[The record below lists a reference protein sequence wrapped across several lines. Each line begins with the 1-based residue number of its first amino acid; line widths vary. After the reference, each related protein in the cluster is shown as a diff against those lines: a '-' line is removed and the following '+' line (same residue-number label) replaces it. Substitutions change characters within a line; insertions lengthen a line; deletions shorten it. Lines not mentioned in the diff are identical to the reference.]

1 MAYLANSFGRVP
13 SSFISTNKP
22 KDQQLMTKRLLITI
36 VSVFFAMFCATT
48 HAQLR
53 IEISGVGSNQIPIA
67 IAGFADENLAPQQVS
82 AIIKADLERSGYFK
96 IIDTGNSMSETSNI
110 NYSDWKTRG
119 AFDLVIGSVQKL
131 ADGRFDVR
139 YRLLDIGKQT
149 QLSGFELTD
158 IADHTRLTAHKI
170 ADDIYKKLTS
180 VPGDF
185 STRVAVCA
193 LGVRCACR
201 GLLELIQLALH
212 CLHQGARLA
221 QSHAPRS
228 I

>member
-1 MAYLANSFGRVP
+1 MTTMKTLTSSLILAG
-13 SSFISTNKP
+13 
-22 KDQQLMTKRLLITI
+22 LLGG
-36 VSVFFAMFCATT
+36 ALAGTT
-48 HAQLR
+48 HAQLH

-110 NYSDWKTRG
+110 NCSDWKTRG

-170 ADDIYKKLTS
+170 ADD
-180 VPGDF
+180 
-185 STRVAVCA
+185 
-193 LGVRCACR
+193 
-201 GLLELIQLALH
+201 
-212 CLHQGARLA
+212 
-221 QSHAPRS
+221 
-228 I
+228 